1 MISRKLPFE
10 VGKTDNF
17 FNKLNEWIGDVFYDI
32 LPDSGFELRD
42 EQIFMAF
49 QLEKAFRDKQVVF
62 AEAGVGTGKTI
73 VYLLYAICYARFMG
87 KPAIITCADET
98 LIEQLVKKE
107 GDIAKIAKYLD
118 LTVDARL
125 AKSPNQYLCLKK
137 LDDRIAASPSEKE
150 DRMFDELPSF
160 VHDTSGFQKFHHYGD
175 RKDYAH
181 FSDDEW
187 YDVAWDH
194 FQDCFACP
202 KRHRCGQTLSRD
214 YYRKAS
220 DLIIC
225 SHDFYMEHVWTAES
239 RKREGQLPLLP
250 EASCVV
256 FDEGHLV
263 EIAAQKALTY
273 RVKERTLEELLTRL
287 LGNDLREEFAEL
299 VELTL
304 QDNELFFDL
313 LKESSSHV
321 HGSNR
326 MEIKFSDS
334 LLKMAHTIYK
344 RIVDIGEA
352 LVFEGE
358 LHTINH
364 YDLHIVEEHLDQL
377 EHSLQLFL
385 KTEDVISW
393 VELDADSYHLVIMPR
408 TVQEVLNERVFSQK
422 IPFVFSSAT
431 LSQNNSFDYVANSL
445 GILKYLS
452 FTVESPFEY
461 EEVMQLFFKRITAEN
476 SFDQKLQTTLTQIE
490 KSKGRAL
497 ILFNTS
503 EELDEFK
510 QAVGQ
515 IPDYTFLFEGDKEIS
530 DLVSTFQNNEETILC
545 AVHLWEGLDIP
556 GPSLSNVIIW
566 SLPFPPNDPVFQSK
580 RKQVKDYIWEVEIP
594 YMLLRLRQGIGRLIR
609 TSRDQ
614 GMITIMLPS
623 SLDSNILEAI
633 ENILPTRPEVLTG

>member
-1 MISRKLPFE
+1 
-10 VGKTDNF
+10 
-17 FNKLNEWIGDVFYDI
+17 
-32 LPDSGFELRD
+32 
-42 EQIFMAF
+42 
-49 QLEKAFRDKQVVF
+49 
-62 AEAGVGTGKTI
+62 
-73 VYLLYAICYARFMG
+73 
-87 KPAIITCADET
+87 
-98 LIEQLVKKE
+98 
-107 GDIAKIAKYLD
+107 
-118 LTVDARL
+118 
-125 AKSPNQYLCLKK
+125 
-137 LDDRIAASPSEKE
+137 
-150 DRMFDELPSF
+150 
-160 VHDTSGFQKFHHYGD
+160 
-175 RKDYAH
+175 
-181 FSDDEW
+181 
-187 YDVAWDH
+187 
-194 FQDCFACP
+194 
-202 KRHRCGQTLSRD
+202 
-214 YYRKAS
+214 
-220 DLIIC
+220 
-225 SHDFYMEHVWTAES
+225 
-239 RKREGQLPLLP
+239 
-250 EASCVV
+250 
-256 FDEGHLV
+256 
-263 EIAAQKALTY
+263 
-273 RVKERTLEELLTRL
+273 
-287 LGNDLREEFAEL
+287 
-299 VELTL
+299 
-304 QDNELFFDL
+304 
-313 LKESSSHV
+313 
-321 HGSNR
+321 
-326 MEIKFSDS
+326 
-334 LLKMAHTIYK
+334 
-344 RIVDIGEA
+344 
-352 LVFEGE
+352 
-358 LHTINH
+358 
-364 YDLHIVEEHLDQL
+364 
-377 EHSLQLFL
+377 
-385 KTEDVISW
+385 
-393 VELDADSYHLVIMPR
+393 MPR